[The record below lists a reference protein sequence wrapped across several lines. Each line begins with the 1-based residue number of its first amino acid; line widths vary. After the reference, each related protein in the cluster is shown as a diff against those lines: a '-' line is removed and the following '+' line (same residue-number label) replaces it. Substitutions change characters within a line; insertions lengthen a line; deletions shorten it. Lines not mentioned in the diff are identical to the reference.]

1 VEMANVSENAMLL
14 KNLHN
19 HLLAVIAWK
28 IR

>member
-1 VEMANVSENAMLL
+1 MANVSENAMLL